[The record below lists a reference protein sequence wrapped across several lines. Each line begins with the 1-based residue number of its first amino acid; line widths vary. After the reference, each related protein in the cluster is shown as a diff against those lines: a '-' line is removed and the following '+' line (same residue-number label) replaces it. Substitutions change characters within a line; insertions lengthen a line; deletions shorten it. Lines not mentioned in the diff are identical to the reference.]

1 MTVMARTAASRSVRA
16 IVEDLLAESDA
27 LLPEAA
33 RLVRAAFAGQLDVAL
48 ADEAIGASFDAPP
61 PEDGE
66 PAGAWLT
73 GVAVQGFRGVGSR
86 AELELLPGPG
96 LTMVVGRNGTGK
108 SSFAEGLEMALT
120 GKNSRWEDKPSSV
133 WKEGWRNLHHEGPP
147 SVEARFA
154 IDGLAGEAL
163 VSLRWPNANADLSN
177 GVLETEIAGQRGGGL
192 GPLGW
197 EDALEGHRPL
207 LTHSHL
213 SRLLERRPVDLYD
226 SMAVGL
232 GLEDIEEA
240 SARLHDQFLAD
251 NKVRK
256 EAHDALGNLHPDLE
270 SLEDE
275 RASTSASALAQ
286 EPWDLDAVERVLSG
300 SSDGDGDQPLDILH
314 RLVMLDAPAAETVNS
329 IRAQLAATYTQLTAI
344 AGSDAA
350 RADRL
355 LEALTDALAIHDHDG
370 DQSCP
375 ICGAGTLDA
384 AWASET
390 RERQVRL
397 RREASEARA
406 AHKARSDALD
416 AARQL
421 CASAP
426 NVLGHAESVGI
437 DASAAIAAW
446 HDWASAPEGEPNLP
460 DLAERLA
467 IHSEALRAA
476 VEALRER
483 ARIELE
489 RRHDLWRPLSDRL
502 GEWLPL
508 ARAAHKAE
516 ERRPVV
522 KAADDWV
529 KNVAD
534 EMLASRFRPVA
545 EQAQRY
551 WEMMRQ
557 RSSVSLQEIAL
568 RGKGNRRSLGLAVT
582 VDGEQGAALSVMS
595 QGELNAFS
603 LSLFLARATLPESPF
618 RFLIIDDP
626 VQAMDPAKVDGL
638 ARVLEEVALK
648 RQVVVFTHDA
658 RLPDAVRHL
667 GAVDLQE
674 ITVRR
679 DEKSF
684 VTCKRSGGPVW
695 RHMSDA
701 RAILKTD
708 GLAEDTRQRTVP
720 GFCRL
725 ALEAACVEGIRRKRA
740 AAGVSHGQTEADILL
755 ARMLND
761 KIGLILFDKTGHGSD
776 ALDAVNDKFGS
787 KARDVVTICN
797 RGSHA
802 PSSST
807 DPLFHEDSEIRDL
820 ESLVKETG
828 RLTDKLRKR

>member
-1 MTVMARTAASRSVRA
+1 MTVAPQTTVSRSVRA

-27 LLPEAA
+27 LPPEAA

-48 ADEAIGASFDAPP
+48 AAEAIGASFDAPP
-61 PEDGE
+61 PEDDE

-73 GVAVQGFRGVGSR
+73 GVAVQGFRGVGPR

-133 WKEGWRNLHHEGPP
+133 WKEGWRNLHHEGPS

-177 GVLETEIAGQRGGGL
+177 GVLETEIAGQRDAGL
-192 GPLGW
+192 GTLGW

-213 SRLLERRPVDLYD
+213 SRLLERRPVALYD

-232 GLEDIEEA
+232 GLEDIEDA

-256 EAHDALGNLHPDLE
+256 EARDALGKLHPDLDA
-270 SLEDE
+270 LDDE
-275 RASTSASALAQ
+275 RASASASALAQ
-286 EPWDLDAVERVLSG
+286 EPWDLDVVERVLSG
-300 SSDGDGDQPLDILH
+300 SSAVEEDQPLDILR
-314 RLVMLDAPAAETVNS
+314 RLVTLDAPDDEMVDS
-329 IRAQLAATYTQLTAI
+329 VRAQLAEAYTQLTAI

-350 RADRL
+350 RAERL
-355 LEALTDALAIHDHDG
+355 LKALTDVLAIHEHDG
-370 DQSCP
+370 VQACP
-375 ICGAGTLDA
+375 VCGMGTIDA
-384 AWASET
+384 AWAEAAQ
-390 RERQVRL
+390 EHHARL
-397 RREASEARA
+397 RQEAHEAQA
-406 AHKARSDALD
+406 AHKARRDALD
-416 AARQL
+416 AVQQL
-421 CASAP
+421 CASMP
-426 NVLGHAESVGI
+426 NVLGQAESVGI
-437 DASAAIAAW
+437 DASATIAAW
-446 HDWASAPEGEPNLP
+446 RAWTSAPDGAPSLP

-467 IHSEALRAA
+467 LHSEALRTA

-502 GEWLPL
+502 GKWLPL
-508 ARAAHKAE
+508 AHAAHEAE
-516 ERRPVV
+516 ERHPIG

-551 WEMMRQ
+551 WEVMRQ
-557 RSSVSLQEIAL
+557 RSSVSLREIAL
-568 RGKGNRRSLGLAVT
+568 RGKGNRRNLGLAVT
-582 VDGEQGAALSVMS
+582 VDGEQGAALGVMS

-618 RFLIIDDP
+618 RFLVIDDP

-648 RQVVVFTHDA
+648 RQVVVFTHDT
-658 RLPDAVRHL
+658 RLPDAVRQL
-667 GAVDLQE
+667 GAADLQE
-674 ITVRR
+674 ITVGR
-679 DEKSF
+679 DEKSL
-684 VTCKRSGGPVW
+684 VTCRRGGGPVW
-695 RHMSDA
+695 RHLSDA

-708 GLAEDTRQRTVP
+708 ELAKDTRHRTVP

-725 ALEAACVEGIRRKRA
+725 ALEAACVEGFRRKQI
-740 AAGVSHGQTEADILL
+740 AAGVSYEQTEADILR
-755 ARMLND
+755 ARTLND
-761 KIGLILFDKTGHGSD
+761 KIGLILFGETGHGSE
-776 ALDAVNDKFGS
+776 ALDVVNDQFGS
-787 KARDVVTICN
+787 RARDVLTICN

-802 PSSST
+802 PSLSA
-807 DPLFHEDSEIRDL
+807 DPLFHEGSEVRDL
-820 ESLVKETG
+820 ESLVKETD
-828 RLTDKLRKR
+828 RLTGKLRKK